1 MSEFE
6 VEAFIF
12 DKKIGNILLKDG
24 VVYFEY
30 DKVFQTS
37 TLEIS
42 PLKLPLSLKGV
53 YTNNDDKYFEG
64 LPGVFHDTLPDKF
77 GTKVIERYFES
88 KNIPPHELNVIQ
100 KLMFIGDKSIGAIT
114 YKPIIHKLDEQ
125 KINELIELQNFYDN
139 AKKIVSG
146 DAIEVVDEML
156 SFMDSA
162 ASAGGA
168 RAKAIIGYNQIS
180 KEMISGVKKDL
191 KEGFEHYLIKFD
203 IAKDDNSSSDYT
215 KIEYLYMTMA
225 KEAGINVPE
234 IELLLH
240 KNLAHYLIK
249 RFDRADGEVFHLHS
263 VAGLTHSNFN
273 IPMHYSYDELLRLTR
288 YLTGNQSAVNEQFKR
303 MVFNIVGR
311 NQDDHAKNFSF
322 IMNEDGVWNISP
334 AYDITYAYG
343 SGYTK
348 EHQMSINAKTSNINL
363 EDLYKIADIVDIPQ
377 KEVNL
382 IVENIGD
389 KFLEFKKR
397 ALNLGIDK
405 NLIEDI
411 NKNIRWNI
419 IKKDKNVFV

>member
-1 MSEFE
+1 
-6 VEAFIF
+6 
-12 DKKIGNILLKDG
+12 
-24 VVYFEY
+24 
-30 DKVFQTS
+30 
-37 TLEIS
+37 
-42 PLKLPLSLKGV
+42 
-53 YTNNDDKYFEG
+53 
-64 LPGVFHDTLPDKF
+64 
-77 GTKVIERYFES
+77 
-88 KNIPPHELNVIQ
+88 
-100 KLMFIGDKSIGAIT
+100 MFIGDKSIGAIT
-114 YKPIIHKLDEQ
+114 YKPVIHKIDEQ
-125 KINELIELQNFYDN
+125 KTNELIELQNFYDN

-249 RFDRADGEVFHLHS
+249 RFDRVDGEVFHLHS

-311 NQDDHAKNFSF
+311 NQDDHAKNFAF
-322 IMNEDGVWNISP
+322 IMDKNGVWNLSP
-334 AYDITYAYG
+334 AYDITYANG
-343 SGYTK
+343 TGYTK
-348 EHQMSINAKTSNINL
+348 NHQLSVRGKTNNFSLNDILEIATLHSIKKSFAKETINQIT
-363 EDLYKIADIVDIPQ
+363 EI
-377 KEVNL
+377 
-382 IVENIGD
+382 
-389 KFLEFKKR
+389 FSSFKNR
-397 ALNLGIDK
+397 AKQLD
-405 NLIEDI
+405 
-411 NKNIRWNI
+411 
-419 IKKDKNVFV
+419 IKKDFISEIDKSIRLNFK